1 MNSNKKTTEALTG
14 FRRFRILGTIALAA
28 GIAAGIGAVVSAQI
42 GTVGKDAGS
51 QKQNSMTD
59 KTGKNPDAAAPQA
72 DQINRQTRPLTPEEA
87 QKLADGIKDLVN
99 QSDEGLIEVQHPD
112 GSVSVD
118 LQGRFQNVVIAKKN
132 SDGTVSDSCVDNTKS
147 AASFLEISPKRFGD
161 RSKAGSTS
169 KQIERDSNGDEVK

>member
-1 MNSNKKTTEALTG
+1 MNSNKKTTNVLTG
-14 FRRFRILGTIALAA
+14 FRRFRIFGIIALAA
-28 GIAAGIGAVVSAQI
+28 VIAAGIGAVVSAQI
-42 GTVGKDAGS
+42 GTVGKNADP

-59 KTGKNPDAAAPQA
+59 KTGKDTDATAPQA
-72 DQINRQTRPLTPEEA
+72 EQINNQTRPLTAQEA

-147 AASFLEISPKRFGD
+147 AASFLQISPKRFGD
-161 RSKAGSTS
+161 RSKADSTI
-169 KQIERDSNGDEVK
+169 KQVERDSNGDEIK